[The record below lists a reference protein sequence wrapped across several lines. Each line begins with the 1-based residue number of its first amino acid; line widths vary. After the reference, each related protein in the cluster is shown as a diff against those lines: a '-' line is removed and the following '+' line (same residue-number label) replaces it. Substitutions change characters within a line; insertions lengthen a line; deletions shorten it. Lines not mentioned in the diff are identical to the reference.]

1 MRRLRFVDQATL
13 TYLAWVGGWLLVFR
27 DGCSPHWPGWLALHG
42 ILAGGVVGLASLQ
55 DLRWFRLVHDIYP
68 LPLFILFYRES
79 QILNRGLFP
88 EPLDPVFFRIEQSLF
103 GTQPSIAFS
112 QTLPQ
117 TAFAELVYAG
127 YFSFY
132 LMNIG
137 AVVGWVLRDPGKARR
152 FLGTLASVFFLC
164 DVAFMV
170 LPVVGPRILDLG
182 LLAPSVV
189 ASLGLSEVGPMPAS
203 TQAGPFAVLMRHVYL
218 WFEGAGGAFPSSHV
232 MVALLILRES
242 FRQRLRLRWGLAGLV
257 CLLCLGTVY
266 GRYHYVVDVLGAL
279 LIGPPLFVVVER
291 LQRRIEP
298 PDVEPGLSDQRT
310 RS

>member
-1 MRRLRFVDQATL
+1 MRRLRFVDLATL
-13 TYLAWVGGWLLVFR
+13 TYLVGVTVWLLVFR
-27 DGCSPHWPGWLALHG
+27 DTCSPYWRWWVALHG
-42 ILAGGVVGLASLQ
+42 ILAGGIVLLASAPS
-55 DLRWFRLVHDIYP
+55 LRLLRIVHDVYP

-88 EPLDPVFFRIEQSLF
+88 EPLDPLFFRIEQSLF
-103 GTQPSIAFS
+103 GVQPSITFS

-137 AVVGWVLRDPGKARR
+137 AVVGWVLRDPAKARR
-152 FLGTLASVFFLC
+152 FLGTLASVFYVC
-164 DVAFMV
+164 DITFMI

-182 LLAPSVV
+182 MLDPTVV
-189 ASLGLSEVGPMPAS
+189 SSLGLSDVGPMPAS
-203 TQAGPFAVLMRHVYL
+203 SQAGPFAILMRHVYL

-232 MVALLILRES
+232 MIASLILREA
-242 FRQRLRLRWGLAGLV
+242 FRQRLRFRWGLAGLV
-257 CLLCLGTVY
+257 FLLCLGTVY

-279 LIGPPLFVVVER
+279 VIGPPLFVLVEH
-291 LQRRIEP
+291 LQRRMEP
-298 PDVEPGLSDQRT
+298 ESGPGNGQRT
-310 RS
+310 LS